1 MDTSQTPC
9 TDPRAFCTS
18 SPITKNNLAGKAFSD
33 EDTETRVVQLAEA
46 MGLVVSDKAR
56 MQSYI
61 HLAANLRFILPYCDT
76 EIRTSQDSSFRHTG
90 FFNAI

>member
-33 EDTETRVVQLAEA
+33 EDTETQVGQLAEP
-46 MGLVVSDKAR
+46 MGLVSDKAR

-61 HLAANLRFILPYCDT
+61 RLAANLRFILLDCDT
-76 EIRTSQDSSFRHTG
+76 EKTVNQSGQLL
-90 FFNAI
+90 